1 MFGETEENHEKAQI
15 DRPPNLESNK
25 KPHEYEAGVS
35 PTQPYLLTYSLTHS
49 LHGAGYY
56 LKS

>member
-1 MFGETEENHEKAQI
+1 MDMTDPKSFATSKINALLKICTPNH
-15 DRPPNLESNK
+15 S
-25 KPHEYEAGVS
+25 H
-35 PTQPYLLTYSLTHS
+35 SLTHS